1 MKIECQVEKIKKSLM
16 LVEKVVGKN
25 LTLPVLESILFVVKN
40 KTLTLR
46 ATNLS
51 IGIETK
57 ITTKVEKE
65 GVIAIKGGVL
75 SSLFLNLKD
84 DEDVILEAINGNLS
98 VKTKTNTTLLKSV
111 SHDDFPTIPSVLGEE
126 FLIPAKKF
134 IDGLK
139 SVYYSASVSEIKP
152 EIGSVYVYPEENN
165 LFFVSTDSFRLAEKK
180 IKIKDNLSFGGFLL
194 PFKNV
199 VEIIKIFEEETDDL
213 KITLQ
218 KNQIAISNKDIY
230 LTSRVVDGVF
240 PDYKQIIP
248 KESTTEVVV
257 LKQDFISSLKI
268 TNIFSEK
275 KFNQIAFLINPTKK
289 IFEINSKNTDIGE
302 NKTILSGA
310 LSGEDVSVSFN
321 YKYIIDCIQ
330 SIATSDS
337 LSLKLNGSNKAMIIS
352 GVGDTSF
359 RYLIM
364 PMNR

>member
-1 MKIECQVEKIKKSLM
+1 MKIECSIEKLKKALVIVERVI
-16 LVEKVVGKN
+16 GKN
-25 LTLPVLESILFVVKN
+25 LTLPVLESILFIVKD

-57 ITTKVEKE
+57 ITTRVEKE
-65 GVIAIKGGVL
+65 GVIAIKGNVL

-84 DEDVILEAINGNLS
+84 DDVVVLEVVDGNLS

-111 SHDDFPTIPSVLGEE
+111 SHEDFPTIPIVSGED
-126 FLIPAKKF
+126 FSISAKKF
-134 IDGLK
+134 TEGLK
-139 SVYYSASVSEIKP
+139 SVYYSASISEIKP
-152 EIGSVYVYPEENN
+152 EIGSVYFYPEESN
-165 LFFVSTDSFRLAEKK
+165 LVFVSTDSFRLAEKK
-180 IKIKDNLSFGGFLL
+180 IKTKESLSFGGVLL

-199 VEIIKIFEEETDDL
+199 VEIIKVFEEATDDL

-218 KNQIAISNKDIY
+218 KNQISISTNDIY
-230 LTSRVVDGVF
+230 LSSRIVDGVF

-248 KESTTEVVV
+248 KEATTEAVV

-268 TNIFSEK
+268 TNIFSDK
-275 KFNQIAFLINPTKK
+275 KLNQITLFVNPPKK
-289 IFEINSKNTDIGE
+289 IFEINSKNIDIGE
-302 NKTILSGA
+302 NKTILTGA
-310 LSGEDVSVSFN
+310 LSGEEVSVNFN

-330 SIATSDS
+330 SIGSDS
-337 LSLKLNGSNKAMIIS
+337 LSLKLNGTNRAMIIS
-352 GVGDTSF
+352 GVGDSSF